1 MAKNLVVCDFDGTVN
16 RIDVGSS
23 IIKRYLPNSWS
34 EVKKA
39 YNAGKLTN
47 YAMYNNIFLPLLKRR
62 GKEILSE
69 VDRFL
74 VPNNGFRE
82 FYEYCKNDG
91 HDLVI
96 LSDGFDF
103 YINRFLQK
111 FNFSIK
117 FYSNS
122 ILMHKNNLDINF
134 SYQNPDCDKCGT
146 CKYEIMEK
154 LVETHKNVVYVGDG
168 DSDICSSRLSQAFW
182 GKRKIL
188 QKIRKSGFNRNVP
201 DFYFYDFL
209 HLRNAFERK
218 KRYKAVIFDL
228 DGTLVDGFDIIYES
242 FNYALRELKLKEVP
256 INKIKKVI
264 GPALSE
270 GFRRLVP
277 EHLIEQGVSL
287 YRAYYKERYLNR
299 NTLFAGIKDL
309 LVELKKRGV
318 LVSLITNKKEPFAVD
333 LINHLNLNRY
343 FDFIKGAD
351 NGFLPKPDSMMMD
364 EVLNRYKLER
374 SQVLYVGDSEID
386 GAFSNNVGVDF
397 VAVGM
402 GLGKEKELYKF
413 KPLAYCKDS
422 EVLKNV
428 LFYLIPKNV

>member
-23 IIKRYLPNSWS
+23 IIRRYLPNSWND
-34 EVKKA
+34 VKTA
-39 YNAGKLTN
+39 YNTGKLTN
-47 YAMYNNIFLPLLKRR
+47 YAMYNNVFLPLMKRR
-62 GKEILSE
+62 GKEIFTE

-74 VPNNGFRE
+74 VPNSGFRE
-82 FYEYCKNDG
+82 FYEYCKNEG
-91 HDLVI
+91 HELII

-103 YINRFLQK
+103 YINSFLQK

-117 FYSNS
+117 FYSNT
-122 ILMHKNNLDINF
+122 ILMHKNNLDISF

-146 CKYEIMEK
+146 CKYEIMK
-154 LVETHKNVVYVGDG
+154 RLVDKHKNVVYIGDG
-168 DSDICSSRLSQAFW
+168 DSDICPSKLPQAFW
-182 GKRKIL
+182 GKRKVL
-188 QKIRKSGFNRNVP
+188 QKIRKNGFNRNVP

-209 HLRNAFERK
+209 HLKNAFNRI
-218 KRYKAVIFDL
+218 KRYRAVIFDL

-242 FNYALRELKLKEVP
+242 FNYALRALKLKEVP
-256 INKIKKVI
+256 IKKIKKVI

-270 GFRRLVP
+270 GFRMLVP
-277 EHLIEQGVSL
+277 EHLIEEGVSL
-287 YRAYYKERYLNR
+287 YRSYYKERYLNR
-299 NTLFAGIKDL
+299 NTLFSGMKDL

-318 LVSLITNKKEPFAVD
+318 LVGLITNKKEPFALE
-333 LINHLNLNRY
+333 LINHLNLNRC

-364 EVLNRYKLER
+364 EILNRYRLEK

-386 GAFSNNVGVDF
+386 GAFSNNAGVDF
-397 VAVGM
+397 IAVGM

-413 KPLAYCKDS
+413 KPLAYCKDTFA
-422 EVLKNV
+422 LKNV
-428 LFYLIPKNV
+428 LYYLIPRNL